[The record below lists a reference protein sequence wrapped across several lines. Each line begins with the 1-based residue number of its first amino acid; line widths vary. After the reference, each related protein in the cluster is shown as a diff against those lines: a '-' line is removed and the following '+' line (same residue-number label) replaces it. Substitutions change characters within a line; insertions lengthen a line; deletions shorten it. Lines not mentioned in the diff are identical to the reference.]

1 MFEFFN
7 LKKQY
12 KQNKSFEQLV
22 NKKFLNLKNFNLK
35 KIVQNI
41 NDIHNIFIENFI
53 FLNDYKSKET
63 NLIQNSYLLNE
74 ELKKQL
80 DLKKNFYINSNYND
94 SNLLNNENILIL
106 NEPKKIKSISLEI
119 KNYIVESFDIFNLTI
134 EGINSE
140 GNFVKIKQ
148 NVFPI
153 NYNGIYKEKIK
164 INENFESIFESTNEN
179 IKVFDYIEQKEV
191 NLKFEKNQNNKITIN
206 KNLIFNEN
214 LEIRYI
220 PNYEN
225 IHIKEDLELI
235 KVYLNTNYKENNIKK
250 INLELE
256 E

>member
-35 KIVQNI
+35 KIVKNI
-41 NDIHNIFIENFI
+41 KDIHNIFIENFI